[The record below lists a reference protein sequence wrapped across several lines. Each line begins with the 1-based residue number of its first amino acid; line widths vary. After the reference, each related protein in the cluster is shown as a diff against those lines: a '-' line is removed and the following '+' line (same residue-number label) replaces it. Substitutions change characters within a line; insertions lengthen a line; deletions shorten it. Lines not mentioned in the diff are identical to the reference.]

1 MREQVEKELE
11 TFNKIYQG
19 ADNQLVTLVLMDIM
33 ATSLNIT
40 KDTKGNII
48 RDYAKFNT
56 LVDNIKEILEN
67 INEMPQIDII
77 NNLKMNL
84 EQNEKLRKEC
94 EYSMRTL
101 SWILNDVIKEEK

>member
-48 RDYAKFNT
+48 RDYSKF
-56 LVDNIKEILEN
+56 
-67 INEMPQIDII
+67 
-77 NNLKMNL
+77 NL